1 MPVPFLPTTLAGVSG
16 DAMVPLVTVASPFE
30 AKVLMARLGSDGVL
44 CQLRGGVDSVYPIGD
59 TTVLVAARD
68 LETARQLLVPVDPDP
83 PSDHYPDVIHLTTDD
98 QDGEAVGSRGAWTAR
113 TWWRVAAVAA
123 VVAMLVAAT
132 RSLVGIAT

>member
-1 MPVPFLPTTLAGVSG
+1 
-16 DAMVPLVTVASPFE
+16 MVPLVTVSSPFE

-68 LETARQLLVPVDPDP
+68 LDTARQLLLPADAEPAG
-83 PSDHYPDVIHLTTDD
+83 DHELP
-98 QDGEAVGSRGAWTAR
+98 QDAGGQPERSWTAR
-113 TWWRVAAVAA
+113 AWWRIAAVAA